1 MARDPPSSLSSTE
14 LRDISFTPTA
24 IRPARIT
31 IIHPQLRDLILPLSR
46 GRVLYPRGLNIDEIR
61 WLPNAE
67 DDDEA
72 PNPND
77 RNGPGNTRTVFKLD
91 FAANCLVSN
100 SNIFACGGQHG
111 ELFVSSIPQPNNY
124 IPERFHVAPKIKPFK
139 ISTNL
144 PHSRSINNSIIIPPS
159 WPKEWAHQSVE
170 RKIGYIGRGSRSWE
184 EIERGDSITGKAERG
199 EWVTRRV
206 RPRNDTHMGSEN
218 GYDEAHALPDVDD
231 EDDDIY
237 DLEKDN
243 LSSSPATYP
252 NTLPIR
258 YVSSHLATNFS
269 QKSETKDKMKRHQYS
284 EEPSVL
290 PLEELIELN
299 GQPLDFPDTLRFEPS
314 IREIDLGM
322 SEDGRPSLALYD
334 VVATEYATNI
344 LGGDQNRLARQILD
358 GYRDRE
364 LARGGRGLDRTE
376 QRQLVREDSFGDLL
390 DYSRYGRYRNL
401 AGNSPPR
408 QSSEQQSRGWTRI
421 TSRARDDEDDEIEDG
436 LRWPTLDYSQKQTRT
451 LRAICSTQFDVAA
464 NHSSLSPDLRYLVS
478 VGDSTDV
485 SLFEV
490 INEGR
495 DLRKIAVY
503 NAATDA
509 GFSSSWSKDG
519 RKFAVASQDG
529 QVTVWDHRSSRPLA
543 IFQTSPTSTHS
554 SPSFMHDISASHNGG
569 NTTSPGSRH
578 SSGSG
583 NWERW
588 ESATR
593 SEMILRDPVTGIPRT
608 GSSTSGK
615 EAARVVKFS
624 PEGSSRDLLV
634 FTEEESNIHI
644 IDARTLTTH
653 VVVPVPHV
661 PNATTSPEVLRR
673 PRKGVEGGTWGISG
687 VAFDP
692 TGDFLYS
699 GTEST
704 VVEWDVRRLG
714 NHGGT
719 WSMR

>member
-1 MARDPPSSLSSTE
+1 M
-14 LRDISFTPTA
+14 F
-24 IRPARIT
+24 
-31 IIHPQLRDLILPLSR
+31 IL
-46 GRVLYPRGLNIDEIR
+46 
-61 WLPNAE
+61 
-67 DDDEA
+67 
-72 PNPND
+72 
-77 RNGPGNTRTVFKLD
+77 
-91 FAANCLVSN
+91 NC
-100 SNIFACGGQHG
+100 
-111 ELFVSSIPQPNNY
+111 
-124 IPERFHVAPKIKPFK
+124 
-139 ISTNL
+139 
-144 PHSRSINNSIIIPPS
+144 
-159 WPKEWAHQSVE
+159 
-170 RKIGYIGRGSRSWE
+170 
-184 EIERGDSITGKAERG
+184 KA
-199 EWVTRRV
+199 
-206 RPRNDTHMGSEN
+206 
-218 GYDEAHALPDVDD
+218 
-231 EDDDIY
+231 
-237 DLEKDN
+237 
-243 LSSSPATYP
+243 
-252 NTLPIR
+252 
-258 YVSSHLATNFS
+258 
-269 QKSETKDKMKRHQYS
+269 
-284 EEPSVL
+284 
-290 PLEELIELN
+290 
-299 GQPLDFPDTLRFEPS
+299 
-314 IREIDLGM
+314 
-322 SEDGRPSLALYD
+322 
-334 VVATEYATNI
+334 
-344 LGGDQNRLARQILD
+344 
-358 GYRDRE
+358 
-364 LARGGRGLDRTE
+364 
-376 QRQLVREDSFGDLL
+376 
-390 DYSRYGRYRNL
+390 
-401 AGNSPPR
+401 
-408 QSSEQQSRGWTRI
+408 
-421 TSRARDDEDDEIEDG
+421 
-436 LRWPTLDYSQKQTRT
+436 
-451 LRAICSTQFDVAA
+451 
-464 NHSSLSPDLRYLVS
+464 SLSPDLRYLVS

-485 SLFEV
+485 NLFEV

-554 SPSFMHDISASHNGG
+554 SPSFMHDISASHSGG

-578 SSGSG
+578 SGSG